1 MTNAQSGSS
10 APGEGAAAA
19 SVISALRATAIARRN
34 QLKTR
39 LVVAMVGA
47 ATLWAAGHSAAAAM
61 WSAAVIVSQ
70 LIDSHLWAPVR
81 RPDRTTEPTRGEWI
95 AVCLSSA
102 QVAIVYSAFPALMW
116 TLWGEP
122 GKIFAA
128 LWLCGSLLHVTM
140 HMHHEQRTFL
150 ASAAPHALYF
160 FGLPLISIV
169 TGADPGRWGG
179 AAILV
184 AGILFVSH
192 LAVAFRE
199 YRAGSEAM
207 RRASENALERQA
219 AAEQAN
225 LAKSAFLATMSHEIR
240 TPMNG
245 ILGMAE
251 ALASTGLSGQQSRQ
265 LEIIRESGDLL
276 LTILNDLLDFSKIE
290 AGRIEFE
297 AAPFRLSDIARR
309 IGDLHGLRAREKNLT
324 LSISCDG
331 HCSTP
336 FLGDAH
342 RVVQILHNL
351 VGNALKFTATGGVRV
366 RLSGGP
372 DDGEPGPLTIEV
384 ADTGIGLTTE
394 QIDRIF
400 APFTQADATTTR
412 KYGGTGLGLSIVK
425 GLVEGMKGGIEVY
438 SQPGAGATFR
448 VTLPLPVAENA
459 GAGRAEETCVDCG
472 LAKSDCIVPR
482 NLRIL
487 AGEDN
492 PVNRAVLAAFLAPY
506 EHEVTFANDGLAAV
520 EDYKSGEF
528 DLILMDISMPV
539 IDGAEALR
547 QIRFIERQR
556 GATRKVPAIA
566 ISAHAM
572 RQQID
577 EFMSAGFEGYVAK
590 PIKTERLAAEIAR
603 VLAKNEERGLASSA
617 A

>member
-1 MTNAQSGSS
+1 MTKTPSIEI
-10 APGEGAAAA
+10 APDGEAASA

-39 LVVAMVGA
+39 LIIAVVGA
-47 ATLWAAGHSAAAAM
+47 ATLWAAGHSAPAAI
-61 WSAAVIVSQ
+61 WIGAVIVSQ
-70 LIDSHLWAPVR
+70 LIDSRLWASVR
-81 RPDRTTEPTRGEWI
+81 DPDRIMQPTQREWI
-95 AVCLSSA
+95 TVCLASA
-102 QVAIVYSAFPALMW
+102 QASVVYSAFPALMW
-116 TLWGEP
+116 SLWGEP

-128 LWLCGSLLHVTM
+128 VWLCGALLHVTM
-140 HMHHEQRTFL
+140 HMHHEKRTFV
-150 ASAAPHALYF
+150 ASALPHAVYF
-160 FGLPLISIV
+160 FGLPLISVV

-179 AAILV
+179 AAIIV
-184 AGILFVSH
+184 AGILYVAH

-207 RRASENALERQA
+207 RGARENALERQA
-219 AAEQAN
+219 AAEQAS

-251 ALASTGLSGQQSRQ
+251 ALQSSELSAEQSRK
-265 LEIIRESGDLL
+265 LAIIRESGDLL

-297 AAPFRLSDIARR
+297 SAPFTLGDVARR
-309 IGDLHGLRAREKNLT
+309 VEDLHGMKAKEKHLT
-324 LSISCDG
+324 LSVACEGDCDR
-331 HCSTP
+331 P

-351 VGNALKFTATGGVRV
+351 VGNAIKFTSSGGVRV
-366 RLSGGP
+366 RIRVPEGDGGA
-372 DDGEPGPLTIEV
+372 EPVAIEV
-384 ADTGIGLTTE
+384 ADTGIGLSAE

-400 APFTQADATTTR
+400 APFIQADATTTR

-425 GLVEGMKGGIEVY
+425 GLVDAMNGAISVT

-448 VTLPLPVAENA
+448 VTLPLPA
-459 GAGRAEETCVDCG
+459 AGRAGAEETCADCG
-472 LAKSDCIVPR
+472 LTRSDCAAPSK
-482 NLRIL
+482 LRIL

-492 PVNRAVLAAFLAPY
+492 AVNRAVLAAFLAPND
-506 EHEVTFANDGLAAV
+506 HQVTFANDGLAAV
-520 EDYKSGEF
+520 EAYKGGEF

-539 IDGAEALR
+539 IDGGEALR

-556 GATRKVPAIA
+556 GAARKTPAIA

-577 EFMSAGFEGYVAK
+577 EFMAAGFDGYVAK
-590 PIKTERLAAEIAR
+590 PIKAERLAAEMAR
-603 VLAKNEERGLASSA
+603 VLAKNEVRAAGASA